1 MEINN
6 LTKISKEI
14 TELLLNSL
22 QIADMVSTDFEV
34 QEDDDN
40 SYSIN
45 ISFTGDSVGLLIG
58 PHGKFIQSLE
68 QIISLM
74 LLRKLNDTEKRIYV
88 NLDINGYRKE
98 KEEKIVQMALQKAD
112 DARILGEAIDLPP
125 MPAKTRR
132 IIHMTLKKFDDITTE
147 SFGEGRDRFIRISPK
162 DDN

>member
-1 MEINN
+1 METNN
-6 LTKISKEI
+6 LTEVSKEI

-34 QEDDDN
+34 LENDDD

-74 LLRKLNDTEKRIYV
+74 LLRKLDYMEEKVYV
-88 NLDINGYRKE
+88 NLDINGYKKE
-98 KEEKIVQMALQKAD
+98 KEEKNLQMALQKAD
-112 DARILGEAIDLPP
+112 DARILGEAVDLPP

-147 SFGEGRDRFIRISPK
+147 SFGEGKDRFIRISPK
-162 DDN
+162 NKD